1 MLERTATPGFSPGG
15 CAADGLVE
23 WQCRVVGPGRP
34 LPPLI
39 TFPISP
45 LSMSFFK
52 RPRDAG
58 ADDDDDDP
66 IDTHLRLRSSRTAAS
81 VIAESFRSEQRAER
95 RKTVRQ
101 KHFFFRK
108 NAKEKRPQSPVDD
121 THSKAIPGKRR
132 NVYVNQPLSAIEV
145 DQHGEPIA
153 RYKRNKV
160 RTTSERSLFFST

>member
-1 MLERTATPGFSPGG
+1 MLSGSAGSW
-15 CAADGLVE
+15 DLVA
-23 WQCRVVGPGRP
+23 RFHR
-34 LPPLI
+34 LS